1 MAVRADDIGFG
12 GLTLLQDPETFCYGV
27 DAVLLGDYCR
37 ASAADTVL
45 DLGSGNGAVA
55 LIVMGKYGPAS
66 VTGIEVQEDQVAL
79 ARESARLNGLEDRLR
94 FLHGDV
100 KDIRDLVAGET
111 FDAVTCNPPYSES
124 GRGLVSSNR
133 AAFVA
138 RHETT
143 AVLADFVRAAAY
155 ALKPGG
161 RFTIVHRP
169 SRLPDIFESC
179 RACGLE
185 PKRMKLVLPRPGAA
199 PNIVLV
205 SAVKGGGKELL
216 VDPSLCV
223 RGTDGNYSDDLQRI
237 YGRIPEE

>member
-12 GLTLLQDPETFCYGV
+12 GLTLLQDTETFCYGV
-27 DAVLLGDYCR
+27 DAVLLADYCKAA
-37 ASAADTVL
+37 ASDTVL

-55 LIVMGKYGPAS
+55 LVVMGKYVPAS
-66 VTGIEVQEDQVAL
+66 VTGIEVQEDQVRL
-79 ARESARLNGLEDRLR
+79 ARESAGLNRLEDKLH
-94 FLHGDV
+94 FLQGDV
-100 KDIRDLVAGET
+100 MEIRKLVPGES
-111 FDAVTCNPPYSES
+111 FDVVTCNPPYSES
-124 GRGLVSSNR
+124 GRGLASANA
-133 AAFVA
+133 AAFIA

-143 AVLADFVRAAAY
+143 AALADFVKAAAY

-161 RFTIVHRP
+161 RFVIVHRP
-169 SRLPDIFESC
+169 SRLPDIFECC

-199 PNIVLV
+199 PNIILV

-223 RGTDGNYSDDLQRI
+223 RGEDGVYSDDLQRI

>member
-1 MAVRADDIGFG
+1 MTVRADDTGFA
-12 GLTLLQDPETFCYGV
+12 GLTLLQDTETFCYGV
-27 DAVLLGDYCR
+27 DAVLLADYCR
-37 ASAADTVL
+37 ASSSETIL

-55 LIVMGKYGPAS
+55 LIAMGKFDPLS
-66 VTGIEVQEDQVAL
+66 VTGIEIQERQVEL

-100 KDIRDLVAGET
+100 KDIRALVEAGT
-111 FDAVTCNPPYSES
+111 FDAVTCNPPYGEA
-124 GRGLVSSNR
+124 GRGPVSGNE

-143 AVLADFVRAAAY
+143 APLSCFTAAAAY

-161 RFTIVHRP
+161 RFVIVHRP
-169 SRLPDIFESC
+169 ARLPDVFESC

-185 PKRMKLVLPRPGAA
+185 PKRMRFVLPRPGAA

-205 SAVKGGGKELL
+205 SAVKGGGKELA
-216 VDPSLCV
+216 VDPALCI
-223 RGTDGNYSDDLQRI
+223 RAEDGSYSEELQKI
-237 YGRIPEE
+237 YGRIPE